1 MSLASPAILAIE
13 YRGGIA
19 DNIHRGHLAVVDRAG
34 RIALSV
40 GDPEAIVFYR
50 SASKPV
56 QALPTLALELDK
68 KYGITEE
75 ESVVF
80 AASHA
85 GERCHM
91 AALESIFAKAGL
103 REDDLIMH
111 EAAPA
116 HRRADAARLDA
127 GLPKRKLYHNC
138 AGKHAALMLLQR
150 HLGGDVRDYWRMGSA
165 ADVAVRRAMEIMGGG
180 PIAATGLDGCGVPV
194 FAATVVHI
202 ATAFR
207 NLARPE
213 GIADAD
219 LQRAAEAFVPRI
231 NRSPVLMRGTDFVC
245 GHINENP
252 NIIAKGGAAGVYG
265 LGLKAQG
272 LGLGFKV
279 ESGSE
284 DAWPCILRAVLGRL
298 GALTDETEQMLIRL
312 GAAERRND
320 AGEVAVRWEAPPLS
334 F

>member
-1 MSLASPAILAIE
+1 MINPAILAIE
-13 YRGGIA
+13 RRGSVV
-19 DNIHRGHLAVVDRAG
+19 DNVHRGHLAVVDGDG
-34 RIALSV
+34 RVVLSL
-40 GDPEAIVFYR
+40 GDPDAVVFYR

-85 GERCHM
+85 GEAVHM
-91 AALESIFAKAGL
+91 AALEAIFAKAGL

-111 EAAPA
+111 PAAPA
-116 HRRADAARLDA
+116 HAGADAARLAA
-127 GLPKRKLYHNC
+127 GIPKRKLFHNC

-150 HLGGDVRDYWRMGSA
+150 QLGGDVRGYWRAGSA
-165 ADVAVRRAMEIMGGG
+165 ADVAVRRAVEIMGGG
-180 PIAATGLDGCGVPV
+180 PIAGSGLDGCGVPV
-194 FAATVVHI
+194 FAAPVRHI

-213 GIADAD
+213 GIHDAD
-219 LQRAAEAFVPRI
+219 LRRAAEALVPRI
-231 NRSPVLMRGTDFVC
+231 NRHPVLMRGTDFVC

-252 NIIAKGGAAGVYG
+252 NLIAKGGAAGVYG

-272 LGLGFKV
+272 LGLAFKV

-284 DAWPCILRAVLGRL
+284 SAWPCILRAVLGKL
-298 GALTDETEQMLIRL
+298 GALTEETEGMLIRL
-312 GAAERRND
+312 GAAEGRND
-320 AGEVAVRWEAPPLS
+320 TGAVAVAWEAAPL
-334 F
+334 